1 MRRPGT
7 NRPVSRLAA
16 MPGRPQI
23 ALLACLSAVALGG
36 CGSDEE
42 GTIPVGNSNQL
53 VQILE
58 GIEDNVAGGNC
69 ELAQDQANELVDAAN
84 ALPAEPMR
92 GNDRRVGIRRAR
104 GARDNR
110 DADHDRNAHDDG
122 DQGDDDHHGNGG
134 GRAEPALPGSVGPAG
149 GR

>member
-7 NRPVSRLAA
+7 KGPVSRLAA

-53 VQILE
+53 VQILD
-58 GIEDNVAGGNC
+58 GIEDNV
-69 ELAQDQANELVDAAN
+69 EDLDQLV
-84 ALPAEPMR
+84 R
-92 GNDRRVGIRRAR
+92 DRK
-104 GARDNR
+104 
-110 DADHDRNAHDDG
+110 
-122 DQGDDDHHGNGG
+122 
-134 GRAEPALPGSVGPAG
+134 SVV
-149 GR
+149 